1 MNSWQ
6 SQAGCI
12 VRAGAMMLDEFS
24 GLDGLG
30 WLPEGVSGPW
40 AEGFLVCEDELERQL
55 TVLSAGSFEWRVG

>member
-12 VRAGAMMLDEFS
+12 VRNGAMMLDELS

-30 WLPEGVSGPW
+30 WLPEGSADSDKHPHPSQWPLGG
-40 AEGFLVCEDELERQL
+40 GFLGVR
-55 TVLSAGSFEWRVG
+55 R